1 MIKYRSQFEK
11 LVALNIR
18 EQGGKFEYETCRFP
32 YRPQVRNYTPDF
44 YIPETDIYIEAK
56 GRFISTDRTKM
67 LMIQQQHPNLDIR
80 FLFMN
85 CFKNFTKEVKQT
97 MVNGVVNIIL
107 NGQTK
112 KYL

>member
-44 YIPETDIYIEAK
+44 YIPETD
-56 GRFISTDRTKM
+56 
-67 LMIQQQHPNLDIR
+67 
-80 FLFMN
+80 
-85 CFKNFTKEVKQT
+85 
-97 MVNGVVNIIL
+97 
-107 NGQTK
+107 
-112 KYL
+112 